1 MRTQLSASPSPPMI
15 PDTHAETSSPR
26 AHTGTPPESH
36 ESFPSPPHTGTPP
49 ESREPS
55 PSQSSPEVSLNGPT
69 IVRLRSS
76 SPTPVPGFLANG
88 AFPSIAN
95 DLERLALFH
104 NFTTWGASRRVS
116 HLEGPP
122 APMAIGLPISA
133 RDRRGGLQGNQ
144 PRSRVSS
151 SPPGKRVQVDQTATS
166 TRGGPGRLPIARR
179 VSIRENLGVPGSSGS
194 RPPVPR
200 LIPGVPK
207 QPPKTVDIVDLTHST
222 PSSRSQTTTGL
233 QFDGDLATTIATGYS
248 PTVSVRSVSTFA
260 RSGTRH
266 PSSIPRVTPGHGQHQ
281 RPFTFPPPAKK
292 RSQVTRNPGD
302 STPVYMARVYAEQNA
317 AMGLRLSEAE
327 RQLNEQNIRKEEKRI
342 AEMRRRMKKSV
353 RRRADLLNA
362 TADPGGV
369 PRQ

>member
-15 PDTHAETSSPR
+15 PDTHAEASSPR

-55 PSQSSPEVSLNGPT
+55 PSQPSPEVPLNGPI

-76 SPTPVPGFLANG
+76 SPTPVPGFLANR

-122 APMAIGLPISA
+122 VPMAIGLPISA
-133 RDRRGGLQGNQ
+133 RDRRGGRQGNQ

-151 SPPGKRVQVDQTATS
+151 SPPGKRVQVDRHAVNTC
-166 TRGGPGRLPIARR
+166 GGPSRLPITSR
-179 VSIRENLGVPGSSGS
+179 VSIRDHLPAQGDSGTQ
-194 RPPVPR
+194 PPTPR
-200 LIPGVPK
+200 LIPGAPK
-207 QPPKTVDIVDLTHST
+207 QSTKTVEVVDLTST
-222 PSSRSQTTTGL
+222 PSSRSLTTAGL
-233 QFDGDLATTIATGYS
+233 QFDGDLATTVPTGCS
-248 PTVSVRSVSTFA
+248 PTVSLRSVSTFTRSNA
-260 RSGTRH
+260 RNPFSL
-266 PSSIPRVTPGHGQHQ
+266 PRTTHGPGQHQ

-292 RSQVTRNPGD
+292 RPQVNGNPGD
-302 STPVYMARVYAEQNA
+302 STPVRMARMYAQQTA
-317 AMGLRLSEAE
+317 VLGLRLTAAE
-327 RQLNEQNIRKEEKRI
+327 RRLNEEKVQKEEKRI
-342 AEMRRRMKKSV
+342 ADLRRRWEKSV
-353 RRRADLLNA
+353 RRRADFLKA
-362 TADPGGV
+362 TAEPGGA